1 MAKNKNLSVTFPG
14 NKQVDVHYNGITV
27 HTDQSVHNGGEGSGP
42 EPFDLFWVSL
52 ASCAGI
58 YAKEFCD
65 ARKVDAT
72 GLDLSMEAVRNEEK
86 RCYDHV
92 IFRLTPPPALD
103 SKYYKALV
111 RAINL
116 CTVKKHV
123 LHPPAFD
130 IELIL

>member
-1 MAKNKNLSVTFPG
+1 MNKNLRISFPG

-27 HTDQSVHNGGEGSGP
+27 HTDQSVDNGGEGTGP

-58 YAKEFCD
+58 YDKEFCD

-72 GLDLSMEAVRNEEK
+72 GLDLTVDVMRNEEEG
-86 RCYDHV
+86 RYDKVVFH
-92 IFRLTPPPALD
+92 LTPPPALD
-103 SKYYKALV
+103 TKYHQALV
-111 RAINL
+111 RAVNL

-123 LHPPAFD
+123 LVPPEFV
-130 IELIL
+130 IELNS